1 MGEMSRSDK
10 GGRPPSGVSPLNSL
24 LLTFLLTRKVRPL
37 GVRGLWLMGGRSCK
51 NMMKKMRSRI
61 LEFEEQQK
69 LLVEIVNVFR
79 NSIND
84 IKKQK
89 GDSSNG

>member
-1 MGEMSRSDK
+1 
-10 GGRPPSGVSPLNSL
+10 
-24 LLTFLLTRKVRPL
+24 
-37 GVRGLWLMGGRSCK
+37 
-51 NMMKKMRSRI
+51 MRSRI

>member
-1 MGEMSRSDK
+1 
-10 GGRPPSGVSPLNSL
+10 
-24 LLTFLLTRKVRPL
+24 
-37 GVRGLWLMGGRSCK
+37 MGGRSCK